1 MNNRL
6 LTVTL
11 AAGLGTRMKS
21 ARPKV
26 MHEIGGRS
34 MLAHVLALAG
44 ELGSLRNAVVVG
56 PELAGNSRS
65 ILPAGVEAET
75 YIQHE
80 RLGTAHALLSAR
92 SALESHQGHVIVLFG
107 DTPLL
112 RRDSLEQVK
121 QSLDGGAHVVVLGFE
136 AKNPAGYGRLIT
148 DAAGGVRAIRE
159 DKDASDEERRIT
171 LCNSGVF
178 GFRSEHLL
186 SLLDSIGNENRKQE
200 YYLTDAVELAV
211 ARGLATRYVSC
222 SEEEVMGVNSRNDLA
237 VAERIYQQR
246 RRAEI
251 MAGGVTLLDPD
262 SVYFCYDTRIGQ
274 DVLIEPHVF
283 FGPGVTIGDDVH
295 IKAFCHIEAA
305 TIGRSASVG
314 PYARLRPGA
323 EIGDKAKLGN
333 FIEIKKS
340 RVEEGAKVPHLSYIG
355 DARIGK
361 GANIGAG
368 TITCN
373 YDGFNKHFTDIG
385 EGAFIGSNSSLVAPL
400 KIGDGA
406 MIGSGSVV
414 TRNVDADA
422 LAVARARQEQ
432 KDGWAGRFREM
443 NLRMKEKKRAEAEAA
458 GDGKTS

>member
-1 MNNRL
+1 MSNSL

-44 ELGSLRNAVVVG
+44 ELGSARNAVVVG
-56 PELAGNSRS
+56 PELEGDGRS
-65 ILPAGVEAET
+65 ILPPGVEAET
-75 YIQHE
+75 YVQRE
-80 RLGTAHALLSAR
+80 RLGTAHALLAAR
-92 SALESHQGHVIVLFG
+92 AALEDHDGYVIVLYG

-112 RRDSLEQVK
+112 RKASLERVTTA
-121 QSLDGGAHVVVLGFE
+121 LDDGAHVVVLGFE

-148 DAAGGVRAIRE
+148 DAAGGVSAIRE
-159 DKDASDEERRIT
+159 DKEASEAERRIV

-178 GFRSEHLL
+178 GFRTQHLL
-186 SLLDSIGNENRKQE
+186 ALLDAIGNKNRKNE
-200 YYLTDAVELAV
+200 YYLTDTVELAV
-211 ARGLATRYVSC
+211 ARGLPTRYVTC
-222 SEEEVMGVNSRNDLA
+222 PEEEVMGVNSRNDLA

-251 MAGGVTLLDPD
+251 MAAGVTLLDPD
-262 SVYFCYDTRIGQ
+262 SVYFSYDTVIGQ

-283 FGPGVTIGDDVH
+283 FGPGVTVGDDVH

-305 TIGRSASVG
+305 SIGRSASVG

-323 EIGDKAKLGN
+323 EIGDRAKLGN
-333 FIEIKKS
+333 LIEIKKS

-373 YDGFNKHFTDIG
+373 YDGFSKHFTDIG

-406 MIGSGSVV
+406 MVGSGSVV
-414 TRNVDADA
+414 TRNVDADS

-458 GDGKTS
+458 KAGNKA